1 MDRNELLETFH
12 EVEALDTNQFLKVK
26 ETLTRIG
33 LPGKKGTDGKP
44 VLWQSCHI
52 LHKKG
57 RYYICHFKQ
66 LFQLDGRINVT
77 DFSDEDE
84 DRLDYIVALLEEWG
98 LVKPIF
104 ETCRPD
110 VNVLVIPYSDKAKWN
125 LRCKYSVGEKK
136 FIKHEGNSQ

>member
-1 MDRNELLETFH
+1 MDRNELLESFH

-33 LPGKKGTDGKP
+33 LPGKKGPDGRP

-66 LFQLDGRINVT
+66 LFQLDGRTNVT
-77 DFSDEDE
+77 DFTDEDE
-84 DRLDYIVALLEEWG
+84 DRLDYIVSLLEEWD
-98 LVKPIF
+98 LVKPMC
-104 ETCRPD
+104 ETYKPD
-110 VNVLVIPYSDKAKWN
+110 VNVLVIPFADKGKWT
-125 LRCKYSVGEKK
+125 LKQKYSVGTKK
-136 FIKHEGNSQ
+136 NQTEQ